1 VKPLTKASP
10 VGLTVLRKHIMKQAG
25 TFLFFLFFVFMK
37 ADAQAP
43 AFEVRFS
50 EPLAVFEFVDYLSAN
65 APDNPYKTLFNNS
78 KFNQQ
83 QYKDL
88 VVAYDK
94 LNTDYSYEYTAYPYG
109 QKIGGS
115 MQSLLKKSLIKSA
128 SISDFKLNAL
138 GIIPNTDLF
147 KLVDILNAFEP
158 VYQELMYQPNKAVFE
173 QQLQT
178 IKTLVTS
185 KNVPSYFM
193 MGEKF
198 YNASWDNSIPF
209 QLVFYPLPGT
219 KHFTATAFYNNA
231 VSALPVGFTNY
242 NKLLSVMLHETF
254 HILYDEQSLAFK
266 QDIEKWFIANPSKN
280 SRYAFLLMNEA
291 LATSLGNGYVYGQL
305 NGGEDTAEWYH
316 RKYTSQMAK
325 KIYPMV
331 KAYASQQKPMDKA
344 FIDNYIKIYNDNFS
358 GWLLEPDNI
367 MTDRYIIADNPD
379 AFNSIDQKFAYRSMS
394 QYDVGINL
402 ANIEK
407 MKAAPITKVVIISKD
422 NVISLQLVKNQFK
435 ELAGWNPDSSSDFNY
450 VVWLNADKT
459 YLVII
464 NVVKQ
469 KAEEHLDTLKLN

>member
-1 VKPLTKASP
+1 
-10 VGLTVLRKHIMKQAG
+10 MKKAG
-25 TFLFFLFFVFMK
+25 TFFFFLIFILIK
-37 ADAQAP
+37 AGAQAP
-43 AFEVRFS
+43 AFQVRFS

-83 QYKDL
+83 QYKRL
-88 VVAYDK
+88 VAAYDK
-94 LNTDYSYEYTAYPYG
+94 LNTDYEYEYTAYPYG

-115 MQSLLKKSLIKSA
+115 TQSLLKKCLINST
-128 SISDFKLNAL
+128 SINDLKLKAL

-173 QQLQT
+173 QQLQAL
-178 IKTLVTS
+178 KTLIVS
-185 KNVPSYFM
+185 KNIASYFM

-198 YNASWDNSIPF
+198 YNSSWDNTIPF

-266 QDIEKWFIANPSKN
+266 QDIEKWFTSNPSKN
-280 SRYAFLLMNEA
+280 GRYAFLLMNEA

-305 NGGEDTAEWYH
+305 NGKEDTAEWYH
-316 RKYTSQMAK
+316 RKYTNLMAK

-331 KAYASQQKPMDKA
+331 KEYASLQKPIDKA
-344 FIDNYIKIYNDNFS
+344 FVDNYIKIYDGNFS

-394 QYDVGINL
+394 QYDAGITL
-402 ANIEK
+402 VNIEK
-407 MKAAPITKVVIISKD
+407 LKMAPITKVVIVSKD
-422 NVISLQLVKNQFK
+422 NKNSLQLVKSQFK
-435 ELAGWNPDSSSDFNY
+435 ELADWNPDSGIDFNY
-450 VVWLNADKT
+450 VAWVNSDKT

-469 KAEEHLDTLKLN
+469 KVEGHLDALRF